1 MKIEL
6 EKVKS
11 ESYGEF
17 ETEEACTLKKE
28 VSNTNPVQTNNNN
41 KKNEKKKNTKKQTQK
56 QNKIN
61 QNKTTLLLKTSAINM
76 ICSVD

>member
-41 KKNEKKKNTKKQTQK
+41 KKNEKKKTQK
-56 QNKIN
+56 SKHK
-61 QNKTTLLLKTSAINM
+61 NKTK
-76 ICSVD
+76 